1 MLACP
6 LVTEVADFFA
16 ALPARAAEQADKT
29 RGLHDTYLFDVTG
42 VGAWTVTV
50 DDGTVRVDEG
60 DTGTSSCQITTDEQT
75 FLGIASGQSSAAA
88 AFMRGKIKVAGDMSA
103 AMRLRSVF

>member
-1 MLACP
+1 MLACS

-29 RGLHDTYLFDVTG
+29 RGMHDTYLFDVTG

-50 DDGTVRVDEG
+50 DDGAVRVEEG
-60 DTGTSSCQITTDEQT
+60 DTGASTCQITTDEQT
-75 FLGIASGQSSAAA
+75 FLGIANGTGSAAG
-88 AFMRGKIKVAGDMSA
+88 AFMRGKIKVSG
-103 AMRLRSVF
+103 